1 MAIVAGFDVDR
12 RQITFDALNTETG
25 EVSRGRIDATP
36 AAVRVWV
43 RRCRG
48 RDVRVAVEACT
59 GWLFV
64 CDALVAAGATPYL
77 AEPVETRAL
86 RGRKR
91 RAKTDREDARWLR
104 ELLADGR
111 LPESWIPP
119 EHVRQ
124 WRSRARLR
132 HTLIDERTQWMQ
144 RIQATL
150 FHHGV
155 SGTPEKLRTGTGRA
169 FLAELRLPADARE
182 RIEIALA
189 MVDAIDARIAP
200 LERELRQLAR
210 RQTGCRALMS
220 LYGMG
225 ELTSLITLCEL
236 GDVGRL
242 TASRKAVRMAGID
255 IGVHRSDRRAR
266 VGKLNRQGSPHLR
279 WALYEAALAACRPS
293 SPDHAD
299 YLALKARGLSHTRA
313 SLTIARKLARRSLS
327 VQGRRRK
334 CDARVVGVSGCGRAG
349 DGRVNRPGFR
359 GDQISWFFV
368 SDLCV

>member
-1 MAIVAGFDVDR
+1 MAVVAGFDVHR
-12 RQITFDALNTETG
+12 RQITFDALDTETG
-25 EVSRGRIDATP
+25 EVSRGRIDASP
-36 AAVRVWV
+36 AAVRLWV
-43 RRCRG
+43 ERVGG
-48 RDVRVAVEACT
+48 REVHVAVEACT

-64 CDALVAAGATPYL
+64 CDALVAAGAVAHL

-86 RGRKR
+86 RGRNR

-104 ELLADGR
+104 ELLVEGR

-124 WRSRARLR
+124 WRSRARMR
-132 HTLIDERTQWMQ
+132 HTLIDERTQWLQ

-155 SGTPEKLRTGTGRA
+155 GGTPERLRTAEGRE
-169 FLAELRLPADARE
+169 FLVRLPLPDDARE
-182 RIEIALA
+182 RIEIALG
-189 MVDAIDARIAP
+189 MIDAIEAQLVP

-210 RQTGCRALMS
+210 RQTGCRALMG

-225 ELTSLITLCEL
+225 ELTSLVTLCEL
-236 GDVGRL
+236 GDVQRL
-242 TASRKAVRMAGID
+242 SASRKAVRMAGID

-266 VGKLNRQGSPHLR
+266 AGKLTRQGSPQLR

-299 YLALKARGLSHTRA
+299 YQALKARGLSHTRA
-313 SLTIARKLARRSLS
+313 SLTIARKLARRSYHVLRELGPAALEP
-327 VQGRRRK
+327 V
-334 CDARVVGVSGCGRAG
+334 AT
-349 DGRVNRPGFR
+349 N
-359 GDQISWFFV
+359 
-368 SDLCV
+368 

>member
-1 MAIVAGFDVDR
+1 MAIVAGFDVHR
-12 RQITFDALNTETG
+12 AQITFDALDTETG
-25 EVSRGRIDATP
+25 EVRRGRIDATP
-36 AAVRVWV
+36 AAVSRWAA
-43 RRCRG
+43 RFDGQRI
-48 RDVRVAVEACT
+48 DVAIEACT

-64 CDALVAAGATPYL
+64 CDALAAAGAIAHL

-132 HTLIDERTQWMQ
+132 HTLVDERTQWFQ

-155 SGTPEKLRTGTGRA
+155 SGTPEKLRTRAGRA
-169 FLAELRLPADARE
+169 FLDSLELPDDARE

-189 MVDAIDARIAP
+189 MIDAIESQLAP

-210 RQTGCRALMS
+210 RQTGCRALMG
-220 LYGMG
+220 LCGMG
-225 ELTSLITLCEL
+225 ELTALVTLCEL

-242 TASRKAVRMAGID
+242 SASRKAVRMAGID

-266 VGKLNRQGSPHLR
+266 VGKLNRQGSPQLR
-279 WALYEAALAACRPS
+279 WALYEAALSACRPS

-313 SLTIARKLARRSLS
+313 SLTIARKLARRSYHVLRELGPAALEPTS
-327 VQGRRRK
+327 
-334 CDARVVGVSGCGRAG
+334 
-349 DGRVNRPGFR
+349 
-359 GDQISWFFV
+359 
-368 SDLCV
+368 

>member
-1 MAIVAGFDVDR
+1 MAIVAGFDVHR
-12 RQITFDALNTETG
+12 AQITFDALDTDTG
-25 EVSRGRIDATP
+25 EFSRGRIDATP
-36 AAVRVWV
+36 AAVTRWAQ
-43 RRCRG
+43 RFDGCAI
-48 RDVRVAVEACT
+48 DVAVEACT

-64 CDALVAAGATPYL
+64 CDALVAAGAMPHL

-86 RGRKR
+86 HGRK

-104 ELLADGR
+104 ELLAQGR
-111 LPESWIPP
+111 LPEAWIPP

-124 WRSRARLR
+124 WRSRSRLR
-132 HTLIDERTQWMQ
+132 HTLIGERTQWMQ

-155 SGTPEKLRTGTGRA
+155 SGTPDKLRARAGRA
-169 FLAELRLPADARE
+169 FLAGLQLPEDARE
-182 RIEIALA
+182 RIEVALA
-189 MVDAIDARIAP
+189 MVDAIDAQLAP

-210 RQTGCRALMS
+210 RQTGCKALMG

-225 ELTSLITLCEL
+225 ELTSLVTLCEL
-236 GDVGRL
+236 GDVQRL
-242 TASRKAVRMAGID
+242 SASRKAVRMAGID

-266 VGKLNRQGSPHLR
+266 AGKLNRQGSPQLR

-313 SLTIARKLARRSLS
+313 SLTIARKLARRSFHVLREL
-327 VQGRRRK
+327 GPT
-334 CDARVVGVSGCGRAG
+334 ALE
-349 DGRVNRPGFR
+349 P
-359 GDQISWFFV
+359 IPTT
-368 SDLCV
+368 